1 MAVVLAMLSACGPQL
16 MSGSWPK
23 QLPAGLTIDESAS
36 EVETSNIRDAKMLR
50 KWAADFIRDVQ
61 RESNASQGAVPAR
74 FRLTVTSQAQSYA
87 YIAWIPIIIT
97 IPLMGHMWFP
107 AGDVTVT
114 VKMTLDA
121 DGRKF
126 VGEGT
131 DSQSL
136 KGEAA
141 VSDLYLEAAFKNA
154 LLLALQSSVEQA
166 KRSGVDRQK
175 LAAVAAIVR
184 AGDVQ

>member
-1 MAVVLAMLSACGPQL
+1 

-36 EVETSNIRDAKMLR
+36 EVETSNIRDAEMLR
-50 KWAADFIRDVQ
+50 KWAVDFIRDVQ

-74 FRLTVTSQAQSYA
+74 FRLTVTSQAKSYA
-87 YIAWIPIIIT
+87 YIAWIPITIT
-97 IPLMGHMWFP
+97 FLPLMGGMWFP
-107 AGDVTVT
+107 AGHVAVT

-136 KGEAA
+136 KFMASA
-141 VSDLYLEAAFKNA
+141 SDAYLEAAFKNA
-154 LLLALQSSVEQA
+154 LLLALRSSVEQA
-166 KRSGVDRQK
+166 KRSRVDRQK

-184 AGDVQ
+184 AGDMQ